1 MTVLLTQTAS
11 KSKLNCLH
19 LLGLLAAFQL
29 LHRLGLN
36 RTPIGVVLGDNVVGL
51 LLAMIISWLSFTLY
65 EKFFLK
71 LKNRFAFITH

>member
-19 LLGLLAAFQL
+19 FLALLAAFQL

-51 LLAMIISWLSFTLY
+51 LLAMAISWLSFTLY
-65 EKFFLK
+65 EKPFLK
-71 LKNRFAFITH
+71 LKIRFAFITH